1 MSEFSE
7 RIANLSPKR
16 LALLALE
23 LQSKLESLEKGRQE
37 PIAVIGIGCR
47 FPGGADDPESF
58 WRLLSDGV
66 DAITEVPPDRWD
78 LARYYDPDPDAPGK
92 MNTRHGGFLT
102 AVDRFDAHF
111 FNISPREALS
121 MDPQQRLL
129 LEVSWEA
136 LEHAAQSP
144 EKLEGSRTGVFVGIC
159 NADYRQRLL
168 APEPGYLRYLY
179 GDRRLA
185 CDRLRAPLLLPW
197 RARPQHIDRHRVL
210 FVARGGP
217 SRVPKPARKR
227 MPHGARGRRQFN
239 SFARHI
245 HHALEGAHDGR
256 RRTLQSLRRGRRRL
270 CPGRGLRDS
279 GAQAPGR
286 RALRRRSHPGAACGL
301 GRQSRRTQQRHYRT
315 ERTGAR
321 VGHPRGAFGRRS
333 FAA

>member
-23 LQSKLESLEKGRQE
+23 LHGKLESVEKGRQE

-47 FPGGADDPESF
+47 FPGGADDPENF

-92 MNTRHGGFLT
+92 MNTRHGGFL
-102 AVDRFDAHF
+102 AGVDRFDPHF

-144 EKLEGSRTGVFVGIC
+144 EKLEGGRTGVFVGIC

-168 APEPGYLRYLY
+168 ARSRDTYDMRIWRPAARTRS
-179 GDRRLA
+179 RRDVCRIFSA
-185 CDRLRAPLLLPW
+185 CTAPAYRLIP
-197 RARPQHIDRHRVL
+197 
-210 FVARGGP
+210 
-217 SRVPKPARKR
+217 
-227 MPHGARGRRQFN
+227 
-239 SFARHI
+239 
-245 HHALEGAHDGR
+245 
-256 RRTLQSLRRGRRRL
+256 
-270 CPGRGLRDS
+270 
-279 GAQAPGR
+279 
-286 RALRRRSHPGAACGL
+286 RALRRSWRSISRVKACAQKNAGWRSRAA
-301 GRQSRRTQQRHYRT
+301 SI
-315 ERTGAR
+315 
-321 VGHPRGAFGRRS
+321 
-333 FAA
+333 